1 MITIE
6 GDLAHITFYNQ
17 ENHYTIARLKP
28 SKNQN
33 PITIV
38 GCMPGV
44 SLGQSLKVEG
54 NWETHQKFGQQ
65 FKIDTFEV
73 TLPATVDGIREY
85 LKSGIIKG
93 IGKKTANRLVNHFG
107 AKTLEVIEN
116 NPEKL
121 YEVNGIGKAKA
132 TLISTS
138 WKEHHAVRDL
148 MKFLQ
153 DQGVK
158 ASYSAAILKEYGSDA
173 VEKIRTDPF
182 RLADDIPVIGFLI
195 ADTITRNQGIEK
207 NDPN

>member
-28 SKNQN
+28 PQNQN

-54 NWETHQKFGQQ
+54 NWETHSKFGQQ

-93 IGKKTANRLVNHFG
+93 IGIKTAKRLVNHFG

-116 NPEKL
+116 QK
-121 YEVNGIGKAKA
+121 
-132 TLISTS
+132 
-138 WKEHHAVRDL
+138 
-148 MKFLQ
+148 
-153 DQGVK
+153 
-158 ASYSAAILKEYGSDA
+158 
-173 VEKIRTDPF
+173 
-182 RLADDIPVIGFLI
+182 
-195 ADTITRNQGIEK
+195 
-207 NDPN
+207 